1 MLLNYDFLEFENGKT
16 ENRTRDYSL
25 TKDIDKELEAKRLA
39 KSTRPKVKIKEGLS
53 LRATLD
59 AFGEELS
66 RLKREQ
72 NKETIK
78 GSTIEATS
86 LNSIVNKIKSGLPFG
101 TISAFRPFKDA
112 FIKDFTEKER
122 ELLIEAYKSGY
133 KASQLDKVAK
143 NWNDDP
149 NPIDASYL
157 ADAFLREY
165 RTIALKLSTALGKS
179 FVSKFLNPKSEATM
193 KDFMSSKEFVGRYR
207 YTQKDNME
215 RTQQLKKLL
224 DSKRDFI
231 GYIQVIG
238 YWKDNLEDALIPDN
252 KFLNPKSE
260 ATMKDFMSSK
270 EFVGRYRYTQ
280 KDNMERTQQ
289 LKKLLDS
296 KRDFIGYIQVIGYWK
311 DNLEDA
317 LLPDKETSFFVFA
330 NEPSSTFD
338 LASYL
343 LLLARLFNQA
353 AICYCDNAK
362 TDKVELVS
370 ALPNDFGDVWAKF
383 TDITFTAPLT
393 QSITRLHNKVYTF
406 FERNPEKDNYGI
418 AFKDIVKTQIKATY
432 MPYNIEGFNI
442 PCKAYIERHIKT
454 TIYSSLGVER
464 NYPGRTFDMDKIQQY
479 EQQAIKRL
487 DLQRCSKSKS
497 FKASYNHNIKVN
509 NLVKALRQG
518 KKVSKT
524 LIAKVLANT
533 IDTDAGYCFIS
544 PTDLA
549 TQLNNIS
556 PRLSK
561 SIVTAIEQAEGVRLT
576 YALID
581 KITYN
586 SLHNILSF
594 IFDID
599 NPLNDQDLEEFVIEV
614 PREAL
619 KNVKLPQ
626 IKNVLTTQIFEGA
639 YHFKS

>member
-1 MLLNYDFLEFENGKT
+1 MLLNYDFLEFVDEPQ
-16 ENRTRDYSL
+16 RISL
-25 TKDIDKELEAKRLA
+25 TSAIDKALA
-39 KSTRPKVKIKEGLS
+39 DRKLARQNKPRVRIKGGLS

-72 NKETIK
+72 NTETIK
-78 GSTIEATS
+78 GSTIESTN

-101 TISAFRPFKDA
+101 TISAFRPFKPV
-112 FIKDFTEKER
+112 FEKDFTEKER
-122 ELLIEAYKSGY
+122 EKLVEAYKSGY

-143 NWNDDP
+143 KWNDDP

-179 FVSKFLNPKSEATM
+179 FINKFLNPKSETTM
-193 KDFMSSKEFVGRYR
+193 RDLMSSKEFVTRYR

-215 RTQQLKKLL
+215 RTRQLKGLL

-238 YWKDNLEDALIPDN
+238 YWKDNLEDALIPD
-252 KFLNPKSE
+252 
-260 ATMKDFMSSK
+260 
-270 EFVGRYRYTQ
+270 
-280 KDNMERTQQ
+280 
-289 LKKLLDS
+289 
-296 KRDFIGYIQVIGYWK
+296 
-311 DNLEDA
+311 
-317 LLPDKETSFFVFA
+317 KETSFFVFV
-330 NEPSSTFD
+330 NEPSSTFY
-338 LASYL
+338 LRNHL
-343 LLLARLFNQA
+343 LLWARQFNQV
-353 AICYCDNAK
+353 AICYCQNSVYNNKDRYY
-362 TDKVELVS
+362 VELVN
-370 ALPNDFGDVWAKF
+370 ATPKRFGKVEAKF
-383 TDITFTAPLT
+383 TDITF
-393 QSITRLHNKVYTF
+393 SIPKELPHSLTRLKNKVYTF

-432 MPYNIEGFNI
+432 MPHIIGNLTDTFENEIKGFIKRTQSRLRAYGYPKTFNI
-442 PCKAYIERHIKT
+442 DEIE
-454 TIYSSLGVER
+454 
-464 NYPGRTFDMDKIQQY
+464 NW
-479 EQQAIKRL
+479 EQQAIKTRE
-487 DLQRCSKSKS
+487 QRKCAMSKR
-497 FKASYNHNIKVN
+497 FRQSYNHNIKVN
-509 NLVKALRQG
+509 NLVKAMRQG
-518 KKVSKT
+518 KKVSRT
-524 LIAKVLANT
+524 LLANT

-544 PTDLA
+544 DLA
-549 TQLNNIS
+549 TQLDSIS

-581 KITYN
+581 KVTYN

-599 NPLNDQDLEEFVIEV
+599 NPLNDQSLNELVIEV

-626 IKNVLTTQIFEGA
+626 IKNVLTAQIFDGA
-639 YHFKS
+639 YHFRGNDFKFKS

>member
-1 MLLNYDFLEFENGKT
+1 MLLNYDFLEFVDEPH
-16 ENRTRDYSL
+16 NRNTSL
-25 TKDIDKELEAKRLA
+25 TASIDKALA
-39 KSTRPKVKIKEGLS
+39 DRKLARQNKPKVKIKDNLS

-72 NKETIK
+72 NTETIK
-78 GSTIEATS
+78 GSTIESAN

-133 KASQLDKVAK
+133 KTSQLDKVAK

-179 FVSKFLNPKSEATM
+179 FVSKFLNPKSETTM
-193 KDFMSSKEFVGRYR
+193 KDLMSSKEFVERYR

-238 YWKDNLEDALIPDN
+238 YWKDNLEDALIPD
-252 KFLNPKSE
+252 
-260 ATMKDFMSSK
+260 
-270 EFVGRYRYTQ
+270 
-280 KDNMERTQQ
+280 
-289 LKKLLDS
+289 
-296 KRDFIGYIQVIGYWK
+296 
-311 DNLEDA
+311 
-317 LLPDKETSFFVFA
+317 KETSFFVFV
-330 NEPSSTFD
+330 NEPSSTFY
-338 LASYL
+338 LRNHL
-343 LLLARLFNQA
+343 LLWARQFNQA
-353 AICYCDNAK
+353 AICYCQNSVYNNKDRYY
-362 TDKVELVS
+362 VELVN
-370 ALPNDFGDVWAKF
+370 ATPKRFGKVEAKF
-383 TDITFTAPLT
+383 TDITF
-393 QSITRLHNKVYTF
+393 SIPKELPHSLTRLKNKVYTF

-432 MPYNIEGFNI
+432 MPYNIGNLTDTFENEIKGFI
-442 PCKAYIERHIKT
+442 KRAQSRLRAYGYPKSFNVDEIE
-454 TIYSSLGVER
+454 
-464 NYPGRTFDMDKIQQY
+464 NW
-479 EQQAIKRL
+479 EQQAIKTRE
-487 DLQRCSKSKS
+487 QRKCAMSKS
-497 FKASYNHNIKVN
+497 FRQSYNHNIKVN
-509 NLVKALRQG
+509 NLVKAMRQG
-518 KKVSKT
+518 KEVSRT

-549 TQLNNIS
+549 TQLGNIS

-581 KITYN
+581 KVTYN

-594 IFDID
+594 VFDID
-599 NPLNDQDLEEFVIEV
+599 NPLSDQSFERLVIEV

-626 IKNVLTTQIFEGA
+626 IKNVLSAQIFEGA

>member
-1 MLLNYDFLEFENGKT
+1 MLLNYNFLELVDEPQRN
-16 ENRTRDYSL
+16 NPLSL
-25 TKDIDKELEAKRLA
+25 TASIDKALA
-39 KSTRPKVKIKEGLS
+39 DKKLARQNKPKVRIKDNLS

-72 NKETIK
+72 NTETIK
-78 GSTIEATS
+78 GSTIESAN

-101 TISAFRPFKDA
+101 TISAFRPFKPE
-112 FIKDFTEKER
+112 FITDFTEGER
-122 ELLIEAYKSGY
+122 EKLIEAYKSGY
-133 KASQLDKVAK
+133 KTSQLDKVAK

-193 KDFMSSKEFVGRYR
+193 KDLMSSKEFVKIYR

-215 RTQQLKKLL
+215 RTQQLKSLL

-238 YWKDNLEDALIPDN
+238 YWKDNLKDALI
-252 KFLNPKSE
+252 
-260 ATMKDFMSSK
+260 
-270 EFVGRYRYTQ
+270 
-280 KDNMERTQQ
+280 
-289 LKKLLDS
+289 
-296 KRDFIGYIQVIGYWK
+296 
-311 DNLEDA
+311 
-317 LLPDKETSFFVFA
+317 PDKETSFFVFV
-330 NEPSSTFD
+330 NEPSSTFY
-338 LASYL
+338 LRNHL
-343 LLLARLFNQA
+343 LLWARQFNQA
-353 AICYCDNAK
+353 AICYCQNSVYNNKDRYY
-362 TDKVELVS
+362 VELVS
-370 ALPNDFGDVWAKF
+370 AEPKSFGKVWTKF
-383 TDITFTAPLT
+383 TNITFSVSNELP
-393 QSITRLHNKVYTF
+393 QSLTRLHNKVYTF

-432 MPYNIEGFNI
+432 MPYTIGNLTDTFENEIKGFIKRTQSRLRAYGYPKSFNVDEIE
-442 PCKAYIERHIKT
+442 
-454 TIYSSLGVER
+454 SW
-464 NYPGRTFDMDKIQQY
+464 
-479 EQQAIKRL
+479 EQQAIKTRE
-487 DLQRCSKSKS
+487 QRKCAMSKS
-497 FKASYNHNIKVN
+497 FRQSYNHNIKVN
-509 NLVKALRQG
+509 NLVKAMRQG
-518 KKVSKT
+518 KKVSRT
-524 LIAKVLANT
+524 LIANT
-533 IDTDAGYCFIS
+533 TDTDAGYCFIS
-544 PTDLA
+544 DLA

-561 SIVTAIEQAEGVRLT
+561 SIVLAIEQAQGIRLN

-581 KITYN
+581 KVSFN

-594 IFDID
+594 VFDID
-599 NPLNDQDLEEFVIEV
+599 NPLNDQAFEELVIEV

-626 IKNVLTTQIFEGA
+626 IKNVLTAQIFDGA

>member
-1 MLLNYDFLEFENGKT
+1 MLLNYDFLEFVDEPKRNT
-16 ENRTRDYSL
+16 SL
-25 TKDIDKELEAKRLA
+25 TASIDKALA
-39 KSTRPKVKIKEGLS
+39 DRKLARQNKPKVRIKDGLS

-72 NKETIK
+72 NTETIK
-78 GSTIEATS
+78 GSTIESAN

-122 ELLIEAYKSGY
+122 EKLVEAYKSGY
-133 KASQLDKVAK
+133 SK
-143 NWNDDP
+143 
-149 NPIDASYL
+149 
-157 ADAFLREY
+157 ADADKITQYWQDKSAKIDLHKPIKAKDFFKGNTNIY
-165 RTIALKLSTALGKS
+165 RTLRNLFGQKFMDRYTALNS
-179 FVSKFLNPKSEATM
+179 NATM
-193 KDFMSSKEFVGRYR
+193 KDFMSSDKFVKKYR
-207 YTQKDNME
+207 YTYKDNME
-215 RTQQLKKLL
+215 RTRQLKSLL
-224 DSKRDFI
+224 DSKRHFL

-238 YWKDNLEDALIPDN
+238 YWKESLKDDLI
-252 KFLNPKSE
+252 
-260 ATMKDFMSSK
+260 
-270 EFVGRYRYTQ
+270 
-280 KDNMERTQQ
+280 
-289 LKKLLDS
+289 
-296 KRDFIGYIQVIGYWK
+296 
-311 DNLEDA
+311 
-317 LLPDKETSFFVFA
+317 PDKETSFFVFA
-330 NEPSSTFD
+330 NEPSSAFS
-338 LASYL
+338 LKNHL
-343 LLLARLFNQA
+343 LLLAQLFNQM

-362 TDKVELVS
+362 TGKVDLLL
-370 ALPNDFGDVWAKF
+370 ATQKDFGKVDMTF
-383 TDITFTAPLT
+383 TGITFTTPLT

-406 FERNPEKDNYGI
+406 FEKKNMENYGVSFEELSTTKLK
-418 AFKDIVKTQIKATY
+418 AMGMPKD
-432 MPYNIEGFNI
+432 IEGFNI
-442 PCKAYIERHIKT
+442 PCKAYIEHHIKT
-454 TIYSSLGVER
+454 SIHSSLGVER

-479 EQQAIKRL
+479 ELQAIKRL

-509 NLVKALRQG
+509 NLVKAMRQG
-518 KKVSKT
+518 KKVSRT

-544 PTDLA
+544 DLA

-561 SIVTAIEQAEGVRLT
+561 SIVTAIEQAQGLRLT

-581 KITYN
+581 KVIYN

-599 NPLNDQDLEEFVIEV
+599 NLLSDQELEELVVEV

-626 IKNVLTTQIFEGA
+626 IKNVLSAQIFEGA
-639 YHFKS
+639 YQFKS

>member
-1 MLLNYDFLEFENGKT
+1 MLLNYDFLELVDEPQRN
-16 ENRTRDYSL
+16 NSLSL
-25 TKDIDKELEAKRLA
+25 TASIDKALA
-39 KSTRPKVKIKEGLS
+39 DKKLARQNKPSVRVLGKAMPLS
-53 LRATLD
+53 KFLD
-59 AFGEELS
+59 AVGDEIS
-66 RLKREQ
+66 RLKYDMSH
-72 NKETIK
+72 KTIK
-78 GSTIEATS
+78 GSTIES
-86 LNSIVNKIKSGLPFG
+86 SNLISIYKKIASGLPFG

-112 FIKDFTEKER
+112 FYKDFTEKER
-122 ELLIEAYKSGY
+122 ELLIEAYKGGY
-133 KASQLDKVAK
+133 KVSQLDKVAK

-179 FVSKFLNPKSEATM
+179 FVSKFLNPKSETTM
-193 KDFMSSKEFVGRYR
+193 RDFMSSDKFVKKYR
-207 YTQKDNME
+207 YTQKDNMK
-215 RTQQLKKLL
+215 RTRQLKSLL
-224 DSKRDFI
+224 DSKRDFL

-238 YWKDNLEDALIPDN
+238 YWKDNLEDALIPD
-252 KFLNPKSE
+252 
-260 ATMKDFMSSK
+260 
-270 EFVGRYRYTQ
+270 
-280 KDNMERTQQ
+280 
-289 LKKLLDS
+289 
-296 KRDFIGYIQVIGYWK
+296 
-311 DNLEDA
+311 
-317 LLPDKETSFFVFA
+317 KETSFFVFT

-370 ALPNDFGDVWAKF
+370 ALPSEFGEVWAKF
-383 TDITFTAPLT
+383 TDITFTIPLT
-393 QSITRLHNKVYTF
+393 QSLTRLHNKVYTF
-406 FERNPEKDNYGI
+406 FEKKNMENYGVSFEELSTTKLK
-418 AFKDIVKTQIKATY
+418 AMGMPKD
-432 MPYNIEGFNI
+432 IEGFNI

-454 TIYSSLGVER
+454 TIYSSLGAER

-479 EQQAIKRL
+479 ELQAIKRL

-518 KKVSKT
+518 KKVSRT
-524 LIAKVLANT
+524 LLAKVLANT

-544 PTDLA
+544 DLA
-549 TQLNNIS
+549 TQLGNIS

-599 NPLNDQDLEEFVIEV
+599 NPMSDQALNELVIEV

-626 IKNVLTTQIFEGA
+626 IKNVLTAQIFDGA
-639 YHFKS
+639 YQFRGNDYKFKG

>member
-1 MLLNYDFLEFENGKT
+1 MLLNYDFLEFVDEPQRNT
-16 ENRTRDYSL
+16 SL
-25 TKDIDKELEAKRLA
+25 TASIDKVLA
-39 KSTRPKVKIKEGLS
+39 DRKLARQNKPKVKIKEGLS

-72 NKETIK
+72 NTETIK
-78 GSTIEATS
+78 GSTIESAN
-86 LNSIVNKIKSGLPFG
+86 LNRIVNKIKSGLPFG

-112 FIKDFTEKER
+112 FYKDFTEKER
-122 ELLIEAYKSGY
+122 EKLVEAYKSGY

-193 KDFMSSKEFVGRYR
+193 KDLMSSKEFVKGYR
-207 YTQKDNME
+207 YTYKDNME
-215 RTQQLKKLL
+215 RTQQLKSLL

-238 YWKDNLEDALIPDN
+238 YWKDDLKDDLI
-252 KFLNPKSE
+252 
-260 ATMKDFMSSK
+260 
-270 EFVGRYRYTQ
+270 
-280 KDNMERTQQ
+280 
-289 LKKLLDS
+289 
-296 KRDFIGYIQVIGYWK
+296 
-311 DNLEDA
+311 
-317 LLPDKETSFFVFA
+317 PDKETSFFVFA

-353 AICYCDNAK
+353 AICYCNNAK

-383 TDITFTAPLT
+383 TDITF
-393 QSITRLHNKVYTF
+393 SIPKELPHSLTRLQNKVYTF
-406 FERNPEKDNYGI
+406 FDKNPEKDNYGI

-432 MPYNIEGFNI
+432 MPYNIGNLTDTFENEIKGFIKRTQSRLRAYGYPKTFNI
-442 PCKAYIERHIKT
+442 DEIE
-454 TIYSSLGVER
+454 
-464 NYPGRTFDMDKIQQY
+464 NW
-479 EQQAIKRL
+479 EQQAIKTRE
-487 DLQRCSKSKS
+487 QRKCITSKR
-497 FKASYNHNIKVN
+497 FRQSYNHNIKVN
-509 NLVKALRQG
+509 NLVNAMRQG
-518 KKVSKT
+518 KKVSRT

-544 PTDLA
+544 DLA

-561 SIVTAIEQAEGVRLT
+561 SIVLAIEQAQGIRLT

-581 KITYN
+581 KVSFN
-586 SLHNILSF
+586 SLHNTLSF
-594 IFDID
+594 IFGID
-599 NPLNDQDLEEFVIEV
+599 NPLSDQALNQLVVEV

-626 IKNVLTTQIFEGA
+626 IKNVLTAQIFDGA
-639 YHFKS
+639 YQFRDNGYKFKG

>member
-1 MLLNYDFLEFENGKT
+1 MLLNYDFLEFVDEPQQRNT
-16 ENRTRDYSL
+16 SL
-25 TKDIDKELEAKRLA
+25 TASIDKALA
-39 KSTRPKVKIKEGLS
+39 DRKLARQNKPRVKIKDNLS

-72 NKETIK
+72 NTETIK
-78 GSTIEATS
+78 GSTIESAN

-122 ELLIEAYKSGY
+122 ELLVEAYKSGY

-143 NWNDDP
+143 NWNNDP
-149 NPIDASYL
+149 NPIDASYI

-179 FVSKFLNPKSEATM
+179 FVGKFLNPKSETTM
-193 KDFMSSKEFVGRYR
+193 KDLMSSKEFVARYR

-215 RTQQLKKLL
+215 RTQQLKRLL

-238 YWKDNLEDALIPDN
+238 YWKDNLEDALIPD
-252 KFLNPKSE
+252 
-260 ATMKDFMSSK
+260 
-270 EFVGRYRYTQ
+270 
-280 KDNMERTQQ
+280 
-289 LKKLLDS
+289 
-296 KRDFIGYIQVIGYWK
+296 
-311 DNLEDA
+311 
-317 LLPDKETSFFVFA
+317 KETSFFVFV
-330 NEPSSTFD
+330 NEPSSTFY
-338 LASYL
+338 LRNHL
-343 LLLARLFNQA
+343 LLWARQFNQA
-353 AICYCDNAK
+353 AICYCDNAE
-362 TDKVELVS
+362 TGKVDLVL
-370 ALPNDFGDVWAKF
+370 ATEKDFGKVDWTF
-383 TDITFTAPLT
+383 TGITFSAPNELP
-393 QSITRLHNKVYTF
+393 QSLTRLQDKVYTF
-406 FERNPEKDNYGI
+406 FKKEGKDNYGVY
-418 AFKDIVKTQIKATY
+418 FKDIVKTQIKAIRLPRGFT
-432 MPYNIEGFNI
+432 EG
-442 PCKAYIERHIKT
+442 
-454 TIYSSLGVER
+454 LGVMDFVKSSIIARQNSSRTNGYQQSFSIDEIEDWER
-464 NYPGRTFDMDKIQQY
+464 KGIFDREKLKCIT
-479 EQQAIKRL
+479 
-487 DLQRCSKSKS
+487 SKS
-497 FKASYNHNIKVN
+497 FRQSYNHNIKIRKVAN
-509 NLVKALRQG
+509 AMRQG
-518 KKVSKT
+518 KKVSRT
-524 LIAKVLANT
+524 LLAKVLANT

-561 SIVTAIEQAEGVRLT
+561 SIVTAIEQAQGLRLT

-586 SLHNILSF
+586 SLHNTLSF

-599 NPLNDQDLEEFVIEV
+599 NPLSDQEFEELVVEV

-626 IKNVLTTQIFEGA
+626 IKNVLTAQIFDGA

>member
-1 MLLNYDFLEFENGKT
+1 MLLSYDFLEFENGKT

-25 TKDIDKELEAKRLA
+25 TKAIDKALA
-39 KSTRPKVKIKEGLS
+39 DRKLARQNKPRVKIKGDLS

-66 RLKREQ
+66 RLKNSQ
-72 NKETIK
+72 NTETIK
-78 GSTIEATS
+78 GSTIESAN

-112 FIKDFTEKER
+112 FVKDFTENQQKA
-122 ELLIEAYKSGY
+122 LIIAYKSGY
-133 KASQLDKVAK
+133 IK
-143 NWNDDP
+143 
-149 NPIDASYL
+149 
-157 ADAFLREY
+157 ADADKITQYWQNKPTKIDSHKPIKAKDFFKGNTNIY
-165 RTIALKLSTALGKS
+165 RTLRNLFGQKFMDIYIA
-179 FVSKFLNPKSEATM
+179 PKSEATM
-193 KDFMSSKEFVGRYR
+193 RDFMSSDKFVKRYR
-207 YTQKDNME
+207 YTQKDNIK
-215 RTQQLKKLL
+215 RTQELKSLL
-224 DSKRDFI
+224 DKKRHFL

-238 YWKDNLEDALIPDN
+238 YWKEDLKDDLI
-252 KFLNPKSE
+252 
-260 ATMKDFMSSK
+260 
-270 EFVGRYRYTQ
+270 
-280 KDNMERTQQ
+280 
-289 LKKLLDS
+289 
-296 KRDFIGYIQVIGYWK
+296 
-311 DNLEDA
+311 
-317 LLPDKETSFFVFA
+317 PDKETSFFVFA
-330 NEPSSTFD
+330 NEPSITFD

-383 TDITFTAPLT
+383 TDITFTIHLT
-393 QSITRLHNKVYTF
+393 QSLTRLHNKVYTF
-406 FERNPEKDNYGI
+406 FEKKNMENYGVSFEELSTTKLK
-418 AFKDIVKTQIKATY
+418 AMGMPKD
-432 MPYNIEGFNI
+432 IEGFNI

-454 TIYSSLGVER
+454 AIYSSLGGEQ
-464 NYPGRTFDMDKIQQY
+464 NYPGRPFDMDKIQQY
-479 EQQAIKRL
+479 ELQAIKRL
-487 DLQRCSKSKS
+487 DLQRCARSKS

-509 NLVKALRQG
+509 NLVNDLLQG

-561 SIVTAIEQAEGVRLT
+561 SIVTAIEQAEGVRLN

-581 KITYN
+581 KVTYN
-586 SLHNILSF
+586 SLHNTLSF

-599 NPLNDQDLEEFVIEV
+599 NPLSDQSFNQLVVEV

-626 IKNVLTTQIFEGA
+626 IKNALTAQIFDGA
-639 YHFKS
+639 YQFKN

>member
-1 MLLNYDFLEFENGKT
+1 MLLNYDFLEFVDEPQRNT
-16 ENRTRDYSL
+16 SLSL
-25 TKDIDKELEAKRLA
+25 TASIDKALA
-39 KSTRPKVKIKEGLS
+39 DRKLARQNKPRVKIKGGLS

-66 RLKREQ
+66 RLKNSQ
-72 NKETIK
+72 DTTIK
-78 GSTIEATS
+78 ATS

-101 TISAFRPFKDA
+101 TISAFRPFKEA
-112 FIKDFTEKER
+112 FIKDFTEEER

-149 NPIDASYL
+149 NPIDASLL

-193 KDFMSSKEFVGRYR
+193 KDFMSSKEFVERYR

-215 RTQQLKKLL
+215 RTQQLKRLL

-238 YWKDNLEDALIPDN
+238 YWKDNP
-252 KFLNPKSE
+252 
-260 ATMKDFMSSK
+260 
-270 EFVGRYRYTQ
+270 
-280 KDNMERTQQ
+280 
-289 LKKLLDS
+289 
-296 KRDFIGYIQVIGYWK
+296 K
-311 DNLEDA
+311 DNLI
-317 LLPDKETSFFVFA
+317 PDKETSFFVFV
-330 NEPSSTFD
+330 NEPSSTFY
-338 LASYL
+338 LRNHL
-343 LLLARLFNQA
+343 LLWARQFNQA
-353 AICYCDNAK
+353 AICYCQNSVYNNKDRHY
-362 TDKVELVS
+362 VELVN
-370 ALPNDFGDVWAKF
+370 ATPKRFGKVEAKF
-383 TDITFTAPLT
+383 TDITFSTPSELPH
-393 QSITRLHNKVYTF
+393 SLTRLKNKVYTF

-432 MPYNIEGFNI
+432 MPHNIGNLTDTFENEIKGFIKRTQSRLRAYGYPKSFNI
-442 PCKAYIERHIKT
+442 DEIE
-454 TIYSSLGVER
+454 
-464 NYPGRTFDMDKIQQY
+464 NW
-479 EQQAIKRL
+479 EQQAIKTRE
-487 DLQRCSKSKS
+487 QRKCAMSKS
-497 FKASYNHNIKVN
+497 FRQSYNHNIKVN

-518 KKVSKT
+518 KKVSRT
-524 LIAKVLANT
+524 LVAKVLANT

-549 TQLNNIS
+549 TQLDSIS

-561 SIVTAIEQAEGVRLT
+561 SIVTAIEQAEGIRLT

-599 NPLNDQDLEEFVIEV
+599 NPLSDQDLQELVIEV

-626 IKNVLTTQIFEGA
+626 IKNVLTSQIFDGA
-639 YHFKS
+639 YQFRGNDFKYQYQTSPELLDMFE

>member
-1 MLLNYDFLEFENGKT
+1 MLLNYDFLEFVDEPQRNT
-16 ENRTRDYSL
+16 SLSL
-25 TKDIDKELEAKRLA
+25 TASIDKALA
-39 KSTRPKVKIKEGLS
+39 DKKLARQNKPRVKIKDNLS

-66 RLKREQ
+66 RLKSIGTSNQ
-72 NKETIK
+72 QETIK
-78 GSTIEATS
+78 ASTIESAS

-101 TISAFRPFKDA
+101 TISAFRPFKEA

-122 ELLIEAYKSGY
+122 EKLVEAYKSGY

-143 NWNDDP
+143 NWNNDP

-193 KDFMSSKEFVGRYR
+193 KDLMSSKEFVTRYR

-215 RTQQLKKLL
+215 RTRQLKGLL

-238 YWKDNLEDALIPDN
+238 YWKESL
-252 KFLNPKSE
+252 
-260 ATMKDFMSSK
+260 KD
-270 EFVGRYRYTQ
+270 
-280 KDNMERTQQ
+280 D
-289 LKKLLDS
+289 
-296 KRDFIGYIQVIGYWK
+296 II
-311 DNLEDA
+311 
-317 LLPDKETSFFVFA
+317 PDKETSFFVFV
-330 NEPSSTFD
+330 NEPSSTFY
-338 LASYL
+338 LRNHL
-343 LLLARLFNQA
+343 LLWARQFNQA
-353 AICYCDNAK
+353 AICYCQNNVYNNKDRYY
-362 TDKVELVS
+362 VELVS
-370 ALPNDFGDVWAKF
+370 AEPKNFGKVWSKF
-383 TDITFTAPLT
+383 TDITF
-393 QSITRLHNKVYTF
+393 SIPSKLPNSLTRLKNKVYTF
-406 FERNPEKDNYGI
+406 FDKNPEKDNYGI

-432 MPYNIEGFNI
+432 MPHNIGNLTDTFENEIKGFI
-442 PCKAYIERHIKT
+442 KRTQSRVRAYGYPKTFTIDEIE
-454 TIYSSLGVER
+454 
-464 NYPGRTFDMDKIQQY
+464 NW
-479 EQQAIKRL
+479 EQQAIKTRE
-487 DLQRCSKSKS
+487 QRKCAISKSYRQ
-497 FKASYNHNIKVN
+497 SYNHNIKVN

-518 KKVSKT
+518 KKVSRT

-544 PTDLA
+544 DLA
-549 TQLNNIS
+549 TQLGNIS

-561 SIVTAIEQAEGVRLT
+561 SIVTAIEQAQGLRLT

-581 KITYN
+581 KVTYN

-594 IFDID
+594 VFDID
-599 NPLNDQDLEEFVIEV
+599 NPLNDQAFEELVIEV

-626 IKNVLTTQIFEGA
+626 IKNALTAQIFEGA
-639 YHFKS
+639 YQFKS

>member
-1 MLLNYDFLEFENGKT
+1 MLLNYDFLEFVDEPRQRN
-16 ENRTRDYSL
+16 NSL
-25 TKDIDKELEAKRLA
+25 TASIDKVLA
-39 KSTRPKVKIKEGLS
+39 DRKLARQNKPRVKIKEGLS

-72 NKETIK
+72 NTKTIK
-78 GSTIEATS
+78 GSTIESAN

-112 FIKDFTEKER
+112 FIKDFTEKEQ

-157 ADAFLREY
+157 ADAFFREY

-179 FVSKFLNPKSEATM
+179 FVNKFLNPKSEATM
-193 KDFMSSKEFVGRYR
+193 KDLMSSKEFVERYR

-224 DSKRDFI
+224 DSKRHFL

-238 YWKDNLEDALIPDN
+238 YWKDNPKDNLIPD
-252 KFLNPKSE
+252 
-260 ATMKDFMSSK
+260 K
-270 EFVGRYRYTQ
+270 EV
-280 KDNMERTQQ
+280 
-289 LKKLLDS
+289 
-296 KRDFIGYIQVIGYWK
+296 
-311 DNLEDA
+311 
-317 LLPDKETSFFVFA
+317 SFFVFV
-330 NEPSSTFD
+330 NEPSSTFY
-338 LASYL
+338 LRNHL
-343 LLLARLFNQA
+343 LLWARQFNQA
-353 AICYCDNAK
+353 AIYYCDNAK

-370 ALPNDFGDVWAKF
+370 ALPNEFGDVWAKF
-383 TDITFTAPLT
+383 TDITF
-393 QSITRLHNKVYTF
+393 SIPKELPHSLTRLQNKVYTF
-406 FERNPEKDNYGI
+406 FEKNPEKDNYGI

-432 MPYNIEGFNI
+432 MPYNIGNLTDTFENEIKGFIKRTQSRVRAYGYPKTFNI
-442 PCKAYIERHIKT
+442 DEIE
-454 TIYSSLGVER
+454 
-464 NYPGRTFDMDKIQQY
+464 NW
-479 EQQAIKRL
+479 EQQAIKTRE
-487 DLQRCSKSKS
+487 QRKCITSKR
-497 FKASYNHNIKVN
+497 FRQSYNHNIKVN
-509 NLVKALRQG
+509 NLVKAMRQG
-518 KKVSKT
+518 KKVSRT

-544 PTDLA
+544 DLA
-549 TQLNNIS
+549 TQLDNIS

-581 KITYN
+581 KVTYN
-586 SLHNILSF
+586 SLHNTLNF

-599 NPLNDQDLEEFVIEV
+599 NPLSDQDLEELVIEV

-626 IKNVLTTQIFEGA
+626 IKNVLTSQIFDGA
-639 YHFKS
+639 YQFRGNGYKFKG

>member
-1 MLLNYDFLEFENGKT
+1 MLLNYDFLEFVDEPQRNT
-16 ENRTRDYSL
+16 SL
-25 TKDIDKELEAKRLA
+25 TASIDKALA
-39 KSTRPKVKIKEGLS
+39 DRKLARQNKPRVRIKGGLS

-72 NKETIK
+72 NTTTIK
-78 GSTIEATS
+78 ATS
-86 LNSIVNKIKSGLPFG
+86 LNSIINKIKSGLPFG

-133 KASQLDKVAK
+133 KAPQLDKVAK

-193 KDFMSSKEFVGRYR
+193 KDLMSSKEFVEIYR

-215 RTQQLKKLL
+215 RTQQLKRLM

-238 YWKDNLEDALIPDN
+238 YWKDNLGDALI
-252 KFLNPKSE
+252 
-260 ATMKDFMSSK
+260 
-270 EFVGRYRYTQ
+270 
-280 KDNMERTQQ
+280 
-289 LKKLLDS
+289 
-296 KRDFIGYIQVIGYWK
+296 
-311 DNLEDA
+311 
-317 LLPDKETSFFVFA
+317 PDKETSFFVFV
-330 NEPSSTFD
+330 NEPSSTFY
-338 LASYL
+338 LRNHL
-343 LLLARLFNQA
+343 LLWARQFNQA
-353 AICYCDNAK
+353 AICYCQNSVYNNKDRYY
-362 TDKVELVS
+362 VELVN
-370 ALPNDFGDVWAKF
+370 ATPKRFGKVEAKF
-383 TDITFTAPLT
+383 TDITF
-393 QSITRLHNKVYTF
+393 SIPKELPHSLTRLQNKIYTF

-432 MPYNIEGFNI
+432 MPHNIGNLTDTFENEIKGFI
-442 PCKAYIERHIKT
+442 KRTQSRVRAYGYPKSFNVDEIE
-454 TIYSSLGVER
+454 
-464 NYPGRTFDMDKIQQY
+464 NW
-479 EQQAIKRL
+479 EQQAIKTRE
-487 DLQRCSKSKS
+487 QRKCAISKSYRQ
-497 FKASYNHNIKVN
+497 SYNHNIKVN

-518 KKVSKT
+518 KKVSRT
-524 LIAKVLANT
+524 LIAKALANT

-544 PTDLA
+544 DLA

-561 SIVTAIEQAEGVRLT
+561 SIITAIEQVQGLRLA

-581 KITYN
+581 KVTYN

-599 NPLNDQDLEEFVIEV
+599 NPLNDQAFEELVIEV

-626 IKNVLTTQIFEGA
+626 IKNVLTAQIFDGA
-639 YHFKS
+639 YHFKG

>member
-1 MLLNYDFLEFENGKT
+1 MLLSYDFLEFVDEPQRNT
-16 ENRTRDYSL
+16 SL
-25 TKDIDKELEAKRLA
+25 TSAIDKALA
-39 KSTRPKVKIKEGLS
+39 NRKLARQNKPKVRIKDNLS

-59 AFGEELS
+59 AFGEELP

-72 NKETIK
+72 NTETIK
-78 GSTIEATS
+78 SSTIESAN
-86 LNSIVNKIKSGLPFG
+86 LNRIVNKIKSGLPFG

-112 FIKDFTEKER
+112 FIKDFTEKQQKA
-122 ELLIEAYKSGY
+122 LIIAYKSGY
-133 KASQLDKVAK
+133 
-143 NWNDDP
+143 NR
-149 NPIDASYL
+149 
-157 ADAFLREY
+157 ADADKITQYWQNKPTKIDLHKPIKAKDFFKGNTNIY
-165 RTIALKLSTALGKS
+165 RTLRNLFGQKFMDSYIA
-179 FVSKFLNPKSEATM
+179 PKSETTM
-193 KDFMSSKEFVGRYR
+193 KDLMSSKEFVERYR

-215 RTQQLKKLL
+215 RTQQLKSLL

-238 YWKDNLEDALIPDN
+238 YWKDNFEDALI
-252 KFLNPKSE
+252 
-260 ATMKDFMSSK
+260 
-270 EFVGRYRYTQ
+270 
-280 KDNMERTQQ
+280 
-289 LKKLLDS
+289 
-296 KRDFIGYIQVIGYWK
+296 
-311 DNLEDA
+311 
-317 LLPDKETSFFVFA
+317 PDKETSFFVFA

-370 ALPNDFGDVWAKF
+370 ALPNDFGDVWEKF
-383 TDITFTAPLT
+383 TDITFTIPLT
-393 QSITRLHNKVYTF
+393 QSLTRLHNKVYTF
-406 FERNPEKDNYGI
+406 FEKKNMENYGVSFEELSTTKLKAMI
-418 AFKDIVKTQIKATY
+418 MPKD
-432 MPYNIEGFNI
+432 IEGFNI

-479 EQQAIKRL
+479 ELQAIKRL

-509 NLVKALRQG
+509 NLVNAMRQG
-518 KKVSKT
+518 KKVSRT

-544 PTDLA
+544 PTDLT

-581 KITYN
+581 KVTYN

-599 NPLNDQDLEEFVIEV
+599 NPLSDQALNQLVIEV

-626 IKNVLTTQIFEGA
+626 IKNVLSAQIFDRA
-639 YHFKS
+639 YQFKN